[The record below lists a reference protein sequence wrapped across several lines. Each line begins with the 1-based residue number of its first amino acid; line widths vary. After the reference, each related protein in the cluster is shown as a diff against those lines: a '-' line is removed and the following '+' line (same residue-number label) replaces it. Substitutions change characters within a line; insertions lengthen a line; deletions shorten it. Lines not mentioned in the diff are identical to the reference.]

1 MKDNKKFIVMGLG
14 GFGYGLATELEAQ
27 GCDVIAIDKN
37 EERIEEL
44 ADELSYLVCAD
55 IGEDDLLESIDAHD
69 IDGVIVATSADLTA
83 GTLAT
88 INAKEAGIGYVL
100 AKARSEQHARVLT
113 KVGADMVV
121 YPEQAMGHSIAK
133 SLASSNF
140 ADWVELSPHHS
151 MVQQDIPAK
160 WVGKTLAGLRLREKH
175 GINVVG
181 IVKGED
187 LETRIDPQTPL
198 EPGITLLLIGSN
210 DDLRDIKKL

>member
-69 IDGVIVATSADLTA
+69 VDGVIVATSADLTT

-88 INAKEAGIGYVL
+88 IIAKEAGIGYVL

-187 LETRIDPQTPL
+187 LETRIDPQTSL

>member
-1 MKDNKKFIVMGLG
+1 MKENKKFIVMGLG

-27 GCDVIAIDKN
+27 GCDVIAIDKS
-37 EERIEEL
+37 EARVEEL
-44 ADELSYLVCAD
+44 ADELAYLVCAD
-55 IGEDDLLESIDAHD
+55 IGDDDLLEAIDARD
-69 IDGVIVATSADLTA
+69 VDGVIVATSADLTA

-140 ADWVELSPHHS
+140 ADWIELSPKHS

-181 IVKGED
+181 IVKED
-187 LETRIDPQTPL
+187 EMETRIDPEAPL
-198 EPGITLLLIGSN
+198 EPGVTLLLIGTN
-210 DDLRDIKKL
+210 EDLRDIKKL